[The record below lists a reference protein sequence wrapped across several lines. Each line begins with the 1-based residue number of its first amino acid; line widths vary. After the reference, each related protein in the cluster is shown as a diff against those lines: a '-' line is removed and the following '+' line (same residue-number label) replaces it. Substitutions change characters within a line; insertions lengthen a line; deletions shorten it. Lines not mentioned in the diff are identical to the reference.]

1 MSRHADAIRLQL
13 AKAPLPGRQLFE
25 LIGVSQPT
33 GSRALRALGSEIVR
47 LGAARSIQYA
57 LRDNARGLPDIL
69 VHRIDAEGQIRRL
82 GTLIPVRP
90 EGFVMLQENGVAL
103 HSDGLPWWLFDMRPQ
118 GYLGRAY
125 AARHGAALG
134 LPERL
139 NDWTDTH
146 VLRALLAH
154 GHDLVGNLL
163 LGDVA
168 RERFLA
174 GPPPSPIE
182 EEGKAAQ
189 YARLAGEAARGEVPG
204 SSAGGEQPK
213 FTAFAATPNGPCHV
227 IVKFSEVVEGPV
239 SERWRDLLLAEHLAL
254 ETLREA
260 GIPAAVTRV
269 ADHGAQRFLEVE
281 RFDRVGPTGRRALIS
296 LAAMDAEFIGAG
308 TGGWPGIAQRLA
320 KAGQIVTEAA
330 DAANLLWSF
339 GTLIGNTDMHS
350 GNLSFISEHGR
361 PYAIAPAYDMT
372 PMCFAPRIGGGLPD
386 TIADAALHPGIANEV
401 WRRAEPLSQAF
412 LHRLR
417 TASGFSRRFAPCI
430 AALEDHIARVGRK
443 IARLG

>member
-1 MSRHADAIRLQL
+1 MSNLRTL
-13 AKAPLPGRQLFE
+13 
-25 LIGVSQPT
+25 
-33 GSRALRALGSEIVR
+33 ALRPVDATR
-47 LGAARSIQYA
+47 L
-57 LRDNARGLPDIL
+57 
-69 VHRIDAEGQIRRL
+69 
-82 GTLIPVRP
+82 
-90 EGFVMLQENGVAL
+90 
-103 HSDGLPWWLFDMRPQ
+103 
-118 GYLGRAY
+118 
-125 AARHGAALG
+125 
-134 LPERL
+134 
-139 NDWTDTH
+139 
-146 VLRALLAH
+146 
-154 GHDLVGNLL
+154 
-163 LGDVA
+163 
-168 RERFLA
+168 
-174 GPPPSPIE
+174 
-182 EEGKAAQ
+182 
-189 YARLAGEAARGEVPG
+189 
-204 SSAGGEQPK
+204 
-213 FTAFAATPNGPCHV
+213 
-227 IVKFSEVVEGPV
+227 
-239 SERWRDLLLAEHLAL
+239 RDLLRDTDAPAPHRPVRDAAAPRRMFRITDTTAIGGASYRWRY
-254 ETLREA
+254 TL
-260 GIPAAVTRV
+260 V
-269 ADHGAQRFLEVE
+269 EVVFDFTTE

-417 TASGFSRRFAPCI
+417 AASGFSRRFAPCI